1 VERTLDRIDANLVAE
16 LQNNA
21 RLSNKEL
28 AARVGLAPSS
38 CLERVRRLMREGVLR
53 GFHADVD
60 PAALGIALQ
69 ALVSV
74 RLKQHS
80 RDLAAAFRQ
89 HVAGLQEVVGLY
101 HLAGE
106 NDYLL
111 QIAVHDVDHLRNFT
125 LDRLTAREE
134 VAHVETV
141 LVFEHVRRW
150 QLPDYRPSTRAA
162 GPPAPLEPLRP

>member
-1 VERTLDRIDANLVAE
+1 MPTPLDRTDTRLIAE
-16 LQNNA
+16 LQKNA

-38 CLERVRRLMREGVLR
+38 CLERVKRLRREGVLR
-53 GFHADVD
+53 GFHAEVD
-60 PAALGIALQ
+60 PAVLGITLQ
-69 ALVSV
+69 AMIAV

-80 RDLAAAFRQ
+80 RDLASAFRA
-89 HVAGLQEVVGLY
+89 HVQALREVVALY
-101 HLAGE
+101 HMAGE

-111 QIAVHDVDHLRNFT
+111 QVAVHDVDHLRNFT

-134 VAHVETV
+134 VAHVETS

-150 QLPDYRPSTRAA
+150 DLPDYRSEGSAA
-162 GPPAPLEPLRP
+162 RTGRRRS